1 MNNNKICVYAIAKNE
16 AKFAE
21 AWYNSMKEADLVI
34 VLDTGSEDDT
44 VNILCSLGATVYTK
58 DYDHFRFDVARN
70 DSLHLVPEE
79 YNICVCT
86 DLDERFE
93 PGWADLLR
101 KHWDDEKH
109 LRALYPYVHDHL
121 DDGSE
126 GFIFT
131 LDKIHSRKNSYWKF
145 AVHEILFVDGYDETK
160 ALYFEDGVRLHHY
173 PDLTKSRANYINL
186 LRERIEEDPSDSLG
200 ILQYGMELQNHGMFR
215 EAIEAYEEIVYSKY
229 SDFSPIEVA
238 GSFCHLGECYE
249 AIEDQKKAVANYLAG
264 ITEDPLYRESYYCLA
279 KAFMFAGMYDM
290 AIGIA
295 LQGLETSV
303 RRYHWIEGVFT
314 WAWGLYDILWR
325 CYYQKGEYEKAFA
338 YVALAL
344 QTEPGNPTLQE
355 SYSICLSM
363 LTNN

>member
-1 MNNNKICVYAIAKNE
+1 MDNKICVYAIAKNE
-16 AKFAE
+16 AKNAE

-44 VNILCSLGATVYTK
+44 VDILTSLGARVFVK
-58 DYDHFRFDVARN
+58 EYDHFRFDVARN
-70 DSLHLVPEE
+70 DSLKLVPEE

-93 PGWADLLR
+93 PGWAEVLR
-101 KHWDDEKH
+101 TYWDEEKH
-109 LRALYPYVHDHL
+109 VRALYPYVHDHL

-126 GFIFT
+126 GFVFT

-145 AVHEILFVDGYDETK
+145 AVHEILFVDGYNETNTI
-160 ALYFEDGVRLHHY
+160 YFEEGIRLHHY
-173 PDLTKSRANYINL
+173 PDLSKSRTNYLDL
-186 LRERIEEDPSDSLG
+186 LKERIEEDFNDSLG
-200 ILQYGMELQNHGMFR
+200 VLQYGMELQNNHMYE
-215 EAIEAYEEIVYSKY
+215 EAIRAYEEVVYSRY
-229 SDFSPIEVA
+229 PDFAPIEIA
-238 GSFCHLGECYE
+238 GTFCHLGECYE
-249 AIEDQKKAVANYLAG
+249 VLGNQKKAMANYLAG
-264 ITEDPLYRESYYCLA
+264 ITEDSQYRESYYCLA
-279 KAFMFAGMYDM
+279 KSLMFAGMYDM

-295 LQGLETSV
+295 LQGLKTTV

-325 CYYQKGEYEKAFA
+325 CYYDKKDYEKAFC

-344 QTEPGNPTLQE
+344 EQEPGNPNLQE

-363 LTNN
+363 LNQ